1 MIILWPQGRVPVIS
15 TGSEGSFIVVV
26 ILFTTTRADS
36 FLSRWMGNTFCVEI
50 PVVRESEV
58 RMVF

>member
-26 ILFTTTRADS
+26 IATQADS